1 MFVHRRSLV
10 YRHHAFWCRWTVAQG
25 AVGSDCVVVVPPSFD
40 QDLGF
45 AQRVE
50 DFAIK
55 QFVSE
60 PGIEALTIAV
70 LPRGSWGDERGFR
83 TDSPNPNP
91 PLRNH
96 DKLFHGR

>member
-1 MFVHRRSLV
+1 MGF
-10 YRHHAFWCRWTVAQG
+10 
-25 AVGSDCVVVVPPSFD
+25 DCVVVVLSSFD
-40 QDLGF
+40 QDLGL

-83 TDSPNPNP
+83 TDGPNPSP

-96 DKLFHGR
+96 AKLFHGR

>member
-1 MFVHRRSLV
+1 M
-10 YRHHAFWCRWTVAQG
+10 
-25 AVGSDCVVVVPPSFD
+25 GSDCVVVVLASFD
-40 QDLGF
+40 QDLGL
-45 AQRVE
+45 AQRLE
-50 DFAIK
+50 HFAIE

-70 LPRGSWGDERGFR
+70 PPRGSWGDERGFR

-96 DKLFHGR
+96 AKLFHWR